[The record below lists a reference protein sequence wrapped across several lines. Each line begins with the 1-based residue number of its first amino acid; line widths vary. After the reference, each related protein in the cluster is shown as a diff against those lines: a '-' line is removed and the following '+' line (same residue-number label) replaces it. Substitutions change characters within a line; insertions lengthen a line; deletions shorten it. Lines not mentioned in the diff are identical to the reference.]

1 MRLLDKD
8 KISTAFVEKEFFPF
22 FHVENAF
29 LEGVDSSELVASFP
43 NIGTGGSFP
52 SEDIPKGP
60 IKQLIK
66 ELESDDF
73 KSILEDK
80 LNVDLNN
87 SKVVTTLRGFSRS
100 RDGQIHTDSKSKI
113 LTVLLYLNPLWDNKI
128 GNLRLLKE
136 NSNLDDYITEIS
148 SDFGNLVAFKVT
160 ENCWHGFEPFE
171 GKRLSIQLNYI
182 YSDSLNSHKLRHK
195 ISSKLKRFLPS
206 KKS

>member
-182 YSDSLNSHKLRHK
+182 YPDSLNSHKLRHK

>member
-73 KSILEDK
+73 KRILEDK

-182 YSDSLNSHKLRHK
+182 YPDSLNSHKLRHK

-206 KKS
+206 KKT

>member
-1 MRLLDKD
+1 MRLLDKN
-8 KISTAFVEKEFFPF
+8 KISTAYVEKEFFPF

-29 LEGVDSSELVASFP
+29 RDGIDSSELVDNFPQIAS
-43 NIGTGGSFP
+43 GGSFP
-52 SEDIPKGP
+52 SEDISNGP
-60 IKQLIK
+60 IKHLIE

-80 LNVDLNN
+80 LNVDLND
-87 SKVVTTLRGFSRS
+87 SKVITTLRGFSRS

-113 LTVLLYLNPLWDNKI
+113 LTVLLYLNLQWDNKV

-136 NSNLDDYITEIS
+136 NSNLEDYITEIS
-148 SDFGNLVAFKVT
+148 SGFGNLVAFKVT

-171 GKRLSIQLNYI
+171 GRRLSIQLNYI
-182 YSDSLNSHKLRHK
+182 YPESLKSHRFRHM
-195 ISSKLKRFLPS
+195 ISSKLKKFISS

>member
-87 SKVVTTLRGFSRS
+87 SKVITTLRGISRS

-182 YSDSLNSHKLRHK
+182 YSDSLNSHKLRHM

>member
-29 LEGVDSSELVASFP
+29 LESVDSSELVASFP

-87 SKVVTTLRGFSRS
+87 SKVITTLRGFSRS

-182 YSDSLNSHKLRHK
+182 YPDSLNSHKLRHM

>member
-182 YSDSLNSHKLRHK
+182 YPDSLNSHKLRHK

-206 KKS
+206 KKN

>member
-182 YSDSLNSHKLRHK
+182 YPDSLNSHKLRHK

-206 KKS
+206 KKT

>member
-80 LNVDLNN
+80 LNVDLND
-87 SKVVTTLRGFSRS
+87 SKVITTLRGFSRS

-113 LTVLLYLNPLWDNKI
+113 LTVLLYLNPQWDNKV

-182 YSDSLNSHKLRHK
+182 YPDSLNSHKLRHK

>member
-136 NSNLDDYITEIS
+136 NSNLDNYITEIS

-182 YSDSLNSHKLRHK
+182 YPDSLNSHKLRHK

>member
-87 SKVVTTLRGFSRS
+87 SKVITTLRGFSRS

-182 YSDSLNSHKLRHK
+182 YPDSLNSHKLRHM

>member
-87 SKVVTTLRGFSRS
+87 SKVITTLRGFSRS

-182 YSDSLNSHKLRHK
+182 YPDSLNSHKLRHK

-206 KKS
+206 KKT